1 MPPGGGGAPQMDPAA
16 MMQMVMQSMPPEAM
30 QAVAGA
36 PPAGN
41 GEVES
46 EKVDKIKL
54 LEDKISGLDAQM
66 GTMNSKMDQ
75 LLQVLGVGQ
84 IKQGQLSLIDA
95 IAKLRR

>member
-1 MPPGGGGAPQMDPAA
+1 MDPAA

-41 GEVES
+41 GVES
-46 EKVDKIKL
+46 EKIDKIKL
-54 LEDKISGLDAQM
+54 LEDKMSGLDAQM

-75 LLQVLGVGQ
+75 LLQALGVGQ
-84 IKQGQLSLIDA
+84 VKQGQLSLMDA
-95 IAKLRR
+95 ITNLRR

>member
-1 MPPGGGGAPQMDPAA
+1 MDPAA

-36 PPAGN
+36 PPAEN
-41 GEVES
+41 GGVES